1 MNEKLLDE
9 VGWRILHEL
18 QENARLSFTE
28 LGRRLKLSTP
38 AVAERVHRLEEAGII
53 SGYHAAVD
61 TSKIGLPIT
70 AFVRLSVISRAVNIK
85 VMALASEMPEVLE
98 CHRLTGSDCFI
109 MKVVVP
115 SVAHLETLLDE
126 LAAHGTPTT
135 TIVLSSPVT
144 RQVIERIPENKTK
157 RIRKISAARA

>member
-53 SGYHAAVD
+53 SGYHAAVE

-157 RIRKISAARA
+157 RTRKISAARA

>member
-18 QENARLSFTE
+18 QENARISFTE

-85 VMALASEMPEVLE
+85 VMALANEMPEVLE

-144 RQVIERIPENKTK
+144 RQVIEHIPENRTK
-157 RIRKISAARA
+157 RIRRIAARA

>member
-1 MNEKLLDE
+1 
-9 VGWRILHEL
+9 
-18 QENARLSFTE
+18 
-28 LGRRLKLSTP
+28 
-38 AVAERVHRLEEAGII
+38 
-53 SGYHAAVD
+53 
-61 TSKIGLPIT
+61 
-70 AFVRLSVISRAVNIK
+70 
-85 VMALASEMPEVLE
+85 
-98 CHRLTGSDCFI
+98 

>member
-144 RQVIERIPENKTK
+144 RQVIKRIPENKTK
-157 RIRKISAARA
+157 RIRRIAARA